1 MLRSAPVS
9 LATFNIKDFED
20 FAEHDGLHLVF
31 RYQRAAQGVV
41 PYSREMAGH
50 HSS

>member
-9 LATFNIKDFED
+9 LATFNIKD